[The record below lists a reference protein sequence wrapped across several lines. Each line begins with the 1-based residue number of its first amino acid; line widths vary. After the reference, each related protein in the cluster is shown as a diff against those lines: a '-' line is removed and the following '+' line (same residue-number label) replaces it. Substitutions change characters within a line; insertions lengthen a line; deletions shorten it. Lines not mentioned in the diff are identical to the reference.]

1 MGGRDPRSLTREQT
15 CLIPHHTLPAELTP
29 HASALLSPIVF
40 VVGFFFNEDATI
52 TPQPAPPPAIPQN
65 ELQTTGLDFEG
76 GGADNEQ
83 ADAVLT
89 QALVSH
95 III

>member
-1 MGGRDPRSLTREQT
+1 MPQPCCPQSSL
-15 CLIPHHTLPAELTP
+15 
-29 HASALLSPIVF
+29 LLV
-40 VVGFFFNEDATI
+40 FFFNEDATI
-52 TPQPAPPPAIPQN
+52 TPQSAPPPAIARN